1 MRVRAVSFFSFT
13 AGAVA
18 GGSPRSLLLLQPLCL
33 RERRKSQLWKKGI
46 SGEESGW
53 ADSSGEAEAGTRE
66 KSIPTAKREAGT
78 ASEREGTAEVPEQAE
93 GCALPVCA
101 CLLLFLKVIEKF
113 WGMFSSLISLPSF
126 SLSEEKSQAEEM
138 GRGRGQ

>member
-1 MRVRAVSFFSFT
+1 MRVQAVSFFSFA

-18 GGSPRSLLLLQPLCL
+18 VGSPRSLLLQPLCL
-33 RERRKSQLWKKGI
+33 REGRKSQLWKEGI
-46 SGEESGW
+46 SGEENGW

-66 KSIPTAKREAGT
+66 KCIPTAKREAGT
-78 ASEREGTAEVPEQAE
+78 AREREGTAEVREQAE

-126 SLSEEKSQAEEM
+126 SLSEKSQAEEM